1 MLDNNLILLI
11 AIGIVVFLIM
21 NLNTGKSG
29 KKHYRSPKSYNDD
42 FTESEEMDYEGFDQ
56 APTPSP
62 DTSVVQTAVT
72 SGQPVATPG
81 PSPVTSQMQSQLSD
95 LYNSNLKG
103 LPSAAGFSS
112 STTNVGYA
120 ADYGQGYNLGIN
132 TSDPALA
139 KFLSQAPPQKTPLI
153 SDDLLP
159 KKSENWFETPSVGT
173 RIDDANL
180 LADAIFK
187 TGVDTIGSTR
197 KNPSYD
203 IRGNIA
209 NPKFP
214 VSPWNNSSYE
224 PDDNLRGLCI

>member
-1 MLDNNLILLI
+1 MIDNNLILLI

-21 NLNTGKSG
+21 NLNTSKSE

-42 FTESEEMDYEGFDQ
+42 FTESEEMDYHEGFDQ
-56 APTPSP
+56 APAPTPI
-62 DTSVVQTAVT
+62 TSAIKTAVT
-72 SGQPVATPG
+72 SGQPVSSPG
-81 PSPVTSQMQSQLSD
+81 PVATQIQSQLSD

-103 LPSAAGFSS
+103 APSPAGFSS
-112 STTNVGYA
+112 NTTSVGYA

-132 TSDPALA
+132 STDPALA

-203 IRGNIA
+203 MRGNIA

-224 PDDNLRGLCI
+224 PDNNLRGLCI